1 MSSQVLT
8 TQAIGPTA
16 ESPVELFAF
25 ARLMRAQTVLR
36 RELESEVLT
45 PRGLTFNDFEAL
57 AHLAKAD
64 DNRLRRVDLVELVM
78 LTPSGV
84 TRLLDGLQEAGLVE
98 NVQCKDDARVTWAR
112 LTTDGVETV
121 QCVGASHTKLLRSLF
136 RDTMSEDEV
145 AQLSE
150 LLSRLPGVGAG
161 SCVG

>member
-1 MSSQVLT
+1 LSSQILSEQSLD
-8 TQAIGPTA
+8 QA
-16 ESPVELFAF
+16 VELAAF

-57 AHLAKAD
+57 LHLFKAHES
-64 DNRLRRVDLVELVM
+64 RLRRVDLVELLM

-98 NVQCKDDARVTWAR
+98 NLRCDDDARVTWAR
-112 LTTDGVETV
+112 LTQDGIETV
-121 QCVGASHTKLLRSLF
+121 QCVGAAHTERLRSLF
-136 RDTMSEDEV
+136 RDALSEDEV

-150 LLSRLPGVGAG
+150 LLGKLPGVGAG
-161 SCVG
+161 SCAG